1 MHTFSAVEY
10 EKNQS
15 LPSDHLRSHRNKSCT
30 IPLTDLP
37 VLPLCFVELIKVK
50 SLLGNPHGE
59 DCDWWFFSDRKKTTI
74 RAPVLEVYFSCQSLL
89 SPSEKLLFNWWNLDA
104 DEPPPPKLR
113 PSVSNNH
120 LPFHF
125 KVITTG
131 RNAGLIWRSAA
142 AAVVHCQLQWAA
154 SLSTGPP
161 SSLELI
167 LISHI
172 LFHA

>member
-1 MHTFSAVEY
+1 MTPSTFHLTRQ
-10 EKNQS
+10 KNQS
-15 LPSDHLRSHRNKSCT
+15 AIWSPSNKSCT

-37 VLPLCFVELIKVK
+37 VLPLCFVELIEVK
-50 SLLGNPHGE
+50 SLLSNPHGE
-59 DCDWWFFSDRKKTTI
+59 DCDWWFFSDRKKQ
-74 RAPVLEVYFSCQSLL
+74 PLELQFWSFISHVKVSFPHQRSFFSI
-89 SPSEKLLFNWWNLDA
+89 
-104 DEPPPPKLR
+104 DETWMLMNPPKLR

>member
-1 MHTFSAVEY
+1 MTPSTFHPTRQ
-10 EKNQS
+10 KQPS
-15 LPSDHLRSHRNKSCT
+15 LPSDHLRSHWNESCT

-50 SLLGNPHGE
+50 SLLSNPHGE
-59 DCDWWFFSDRKKTTI
+59 DCDSWFFSDRKNNHESSSSGALFLMSKSH
-74 RAPVLEVYFSCQSLL
+74 F
-89 SPSEKLLFNWWNLDA
+89 PSEKLLFNWWNLDA
-104 DEPPPPKLR
+104 DEPPKLR
-113 PSVSNNH
+113 PSASNNH

-131 RNAGLIWRSAA
+131 RNAGRTWRSAA
-142 AAVVHCQLQWAA
+142 AALIHCQLQWAA